1 MNQRFEPLE
10 ELSHEGPVKLSRVR
24 DAESGR
30 ELWLR
35 RYDIEEADAV
45 ALSAVLD
52 TVIQARNPNLERILE
67 AGKDAE
73 GWFALIEDMPG
84 VPLSELL
91 QGGPLTVP
99 EFDQLV
105 HQTLKALNVLHE
117 KGLPHLA
124 LRPEVIRV
132 VKTPDKPLEVRVGG
146 IGEGQADRSLRAD
159 ADPARYRCAA
169 PEFWCNEAVGR
180 RTDVYAL
187 GCVYYEAL
195 AARPAFSARTIDRMS
210 AAHAQS
216 EVTPLGAVAL
226 QVQPWVVAWVTSL
239 LTASSDDRLRNAK
252 AVRKLYEMG
261 IHGLQ
266 AAKAPSPQPAM
277 TGTHPY
283 AMPPYGY
290 LPQHGLPVPY
300 TQQAPAH
307 TTAQHLVITQPQAP
321 KPTPLSAPGV
331 PQAPASSASPAA
343 AQYPITKIP
352 PLYWGAGA
360 AGLFVLVLLII
371 GFAGSKPK
379 PAAQPATPA
388 AATVANSP
396 TTTTTPVVSPAATTP
411 DGPVY
416 DNISD
421 AQPSHITPHPERPGV
436 VPFSNSLAYF
446 FTSGDNV
453 QTYKDPDSPQDVG
466 ASPEDTVFFWRDK
479 TAVGGPCNMGGD
491 RRKPLELPKLHV
503 VRIPPANRDFPV
515 VSFHRSQMISARCA
529 EGATGYP
536 FDPALPKA
544 AITVFQALRCRPV
557 TGITCR
563 TLRVG
568 CVNGN
573 TNVLSIQVDD
583 RGTFRATLGPKN
595 KTVPPVAGFGSQ
607 FCIVSCLWD
616 ADGGTAQLFSR
627 AADGATHEGAST
639 TNLPEERDPGDRVQI
654 GDTSATLTTSGYK
667 FNGDVLDTL
676 IYNRALATEERIR
689 VESWLADYY
698 FGKP

>member
-10 ELSHEGPVKLSRVR
+10 ELSHEGPVKLFRVR
-24 DAESGR
+24 DTESNR

-35 RYDIEEADAV
+35 RYDIEESLAGSLRD
-45 ALSAVLD
+45 VLE
-52 TVIQARNPNLERILE
+52 TVIHAQHPHFERILE
-67 AGKDAE
+67 AGKDAN

-84 VPLSELL
+84 VTLSELL
-91 QGGPLTVP
+91 QSGPLTVP

-105 HQTLKALNVLHE
+105 RQTLLALTVLHG
-117 KGLPHLA
+117 KSLSHLA

-132 VKTPDKPLEVRVGG
+132 VKSPDKPLEVRVGG
-146 IGEGQADRSLRAD
+146 IGEGQAESSLRKE

-169 PEFWCNEAVGR
+169 PEFWRHEPVGR
-180 RTDVYAL
+180 RSDVYAL
-187 GCVYYEAL
+187 GCIFYEAL
-195 AARPAFSARTIDRMS
+195 AARPAFGARTMDLMS
-210 AAHAQS
+210 AAHVQA
-216 EVTPLGAVAL
+216 EITPLSTVAY
-226 QVQPWVVAWVTSL
+226 QVQPWVVAWVNSL
-239 LTASSDDRLRNAK
+239 LTTSSADRLPNAK
-252 AVRKLYEMG
+252 AARKRYELG

-266 AAKAPSPQPAM
+266 TATAPSPQPSVA
-277 TGTHPY
+277 TAYPY
-283 AMPPYGY
+283 AAPPYGY
-290 LPQHGLPVPY
+290 LPQPQPGYPVPY
-300 TQQAPAH
+300 PQQAPTH
-307 TTAQHLVITQPQAP
+307 TTAQHLVYTQPQVPVAP
-321 KPTPLSAPGV
+321 APTP
-331 PQAPASSASPAA
+331 APAPALAKAPARSAAPRTAAPSPRAA
-343 AQYPITKIP
+343 IP

-371 GFAGSKPK
+371 GFTGSKPK
-379 PAAQPATPA
+379 PGAKPATPA
-388 AATVANSP
+388 LETAASAATSP
-396 TTTTTPVVSPAATTP
+396 SSV
-411 DGPVY
+411 PVY

-421 AQPSHITPHPERPGV
+421 AQPSPTTPHPERPGV

-453 QTYKDPDSPQDVG
+453 QTYKELDSPQDVG

-479 TAVGGPCNMGGD
+479 TAVGGLCNMGGD

-503 VRIPPANRDFPV
+503 VRIPPADRDFPV
-515 VSFHRSQMISARCA
+515 VTFHGSQMLSARCA
-529 EGATGYP
+529 EGSTGYP

-607 FCIVSCLWD
+607 FCIVSCVWD
-616 ADGGTAQLFSR
+616 ADGGTSQLFSR
-627 AADGATHEGAST
+627 AASGATHEGKPT
-639 TNLPEERDPGDRVQI
+639 TDLPEERDPGDRVQI

-667 FNGDVLDTL
+667 FNGDMLDTL
-676 IYNRALATEERIR
+676 IYNRALATDERIR